1 MHTFNE
7 FIDKKSREA
16 KKQLGI
22 VKKILEKNNQIVGDH
37 REDEEP
43 HLFLKCPDG
52 RTSFDGVRIYK
63 IADSLAYRIQREE
76 KTHPFG
82 KAYPLDIEDMFSDYM
97 TDTKDQEKAGKAVI
111 KSIVEELNKFFQ
123 KSAEAENELKQSE
136 FDKSGDPLGRVTVRT
151 TGTDY
156 ANQVQGWTHGTT
168 TN

>member
-1 MHTFNE
+1 MKTFNE
-7 FIDKKSREA
+7 FVDKKTREA

-22 VKKILEKNNQIVGDH
+22 IRKILEKNNLVVGDH
-37 REDEEP
+37 LEDEEP
-43 HLFLKCPDG
+43 HLFLRCPDG

-63 IADSLAYRIQREE
+63 IANSLAYRIQREE

-82 KAYPLDIEDMFSDYM
+82 KAYPLDVEDMFTDFM
-97 TDTKDQEKAGKAVI
+97 TDTKDQEKAGKQVI
-111 KSIVEELNKFFQ
+111 KSVLEEFNKFFI
-123 KSAEAENELKQSE
+123 KSAEAESELKQSD
-136 FDKSGDPLGRVTVRT
+136 FDQAGDPLGRVTVRT